1 LKVYE
6 IGGRNQHASLNG
18 GSHTIREFKG
28 DYLRKKLG
36 ANLIPSNTRRI
47 GDELR
52 RIGQMMTEIPP

>member
-1 LKVYE
+1 LKVYDL
-6 IGGRNQHASLNG
+6 GGRNQHASLNG

-52 RIGQMMTEIPP
+52 RIGQ